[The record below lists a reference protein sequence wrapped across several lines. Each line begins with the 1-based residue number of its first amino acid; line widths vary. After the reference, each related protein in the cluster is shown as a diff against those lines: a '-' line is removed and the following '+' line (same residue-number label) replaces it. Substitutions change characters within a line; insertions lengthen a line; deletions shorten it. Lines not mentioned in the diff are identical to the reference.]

1 MEEIVSKT
9 AYEKE
14 VRNYSKDFGGFFNA
28 HAHGDRAFTRRDE
41 FYVDIGRSKDEI
53 ERLSLKD
60 KQGLV
65 WALHTGRAFSKD
77 SLLERMSCLLEDS
90 IKYGTRRIDSCID
103 VTYNTGLKSFEIA
116 KTLKKKYKD
125 KIDFRLGAYNVS
137 GFKDSD
143 PERSEIFEQAC
154 KEADFIVALA
164 EKDRGEEHI
173 GEKQHNIYMLNLGL
187 KFNVPV
193 HFHVGQANTPKD
205 RGAEVLFEC
214 MDWMYNLDKRLDSKS
229 FPKNM
234 LVHDISASCYSKK
247 DFEKHCNQLLKYNLG
262 VICCPTAGISMRQE
276 SKYKSRIHNS
286 LARVWDFALRKIPV
300 FLGTDNINDVFVPSS
315 TPDMYDEI
323 FTFSNS
329 LRGYDE
335 RILAKIACG
344 KELDD
349 FDRGKI
355 KEMIF

>member
-1 MEEIVSKT
+1 MGEIRSKT

-14 VRNYSKDFGGFFNA
+14 IRNYSSNFGGFFNA
-28 HAHGDRAFTRRDE
+28 HAHGDRAFTRRDD
-41 FYVDIGRSKDEI
+41 FYVHVGLSKDEI
-53 ERLSLKD
+53 EKLSLQE

-65 WALHTGRAFSKD
+65 WALHTGRAFKKE
-77 SLLERMSCLLEDS
+77 SLLERMSHLLEDS

-137 GFKDSD
+137 GFKDSA
-143 PERSEIFEQAC
+143 PERFEIFEQAG

-164 EKDRGEEHI
+164 EKDRGKEHI
-173 GEKQHNIYMLNLGL
+173 GEKQHNFYMLNLGL
-187 KFNVPV
+187 EFGVPV
-193 HFHVGQANTPKD
+193 HFHVGQKNTPCD

-214 MDWMYNLDKRLDSKS
+214 MDWVYNTQHRLDQKS

-234 LVHDISASCYSKK
+234 LVHDISASCYSEK
-247 DFEKHCNQLLKYNLG
+247 DFEEHCNQLLKYNLG
-262 VICCPTAGISMRQE
+262 IICCPTAGISMRQE
-276 SKYKSRIHNS
+276 SKSQSRIHTS

-300 FLGTDNINDVFVPSS
+300 FFGTDNINDVFVPSS

-323 FTFSNS
+323 FTLSNS
-329 LRGYDE
+329 LRGYNE
-335 RILAKIACG
+335 MVLSKIACG

-355 KEMIF
+355 EKIIF